1 MPKKIYN
8 ISTRLKSEIVINYN
22 LEDKF
27 SNAAAHITSSHD
39 SLTDP
44 IGYAKICKKYPYYEH
59 STNTLNIWK
68 TIKPKI
74 TTIHSNK
81 YETEIN

>member
-8 ISTRLKSEIVINYN
+8 ITTRLKSEIVINYN

-44 IGYAKICKKYPYYEH
+44 IGYAKNMQKISLLRTLYEH
-59 STNTLNIWK
+59 IEYMENNSAQNYNYSLKQIRN
-68 TIKPKI
+68 
-74 TTIHSNK
+74 
-81 YETEIN
+81 

>member
-1 MPKKIYN
+1 MPKTIYN

-44 IGYAKICKKYPYYEH
+44 IGYAKNMQKISLLRTLYEH
-59 STNTLNIWK
+59 IEYMENN
-68 TIKPKI
+68 
-74 TTIHSNK
+74 
-81 YETEIN
+81 